1 MTGQLFVGS
10 SGFGYSE
17 WKAGFYPAG
26 TKPQEFLHVYAQ
38 RLPAVELNTTFRK
51 LPSEEQLRT
60 WAEQTPPEFRFAVKM
75 GGRLGSVGTF
85 AERVRVL
92 GDRLGPLLVQL
103 KEDRPRDDGFLEL
116 VLGSLD
122 PDLQVAFELR
132 HESWDDPEVD
142 SMLDA
147 AGAARVGRFE
157 GTAQFRYLRLR
168 EPPWDDAA
176 LDALADRVRPCLEAG
191 LPVYCFFNKGE
202 HADHAP
208 GGEPTAVTALRFL
221 AVVG

>member
-1 MTGQLFVGS
+1 VAGRLFVGS
-10 SGFGYSE
+10 SGFGYPE
-17 WKAGFYPAG
+17 WKPSFYPAG
-26 TKPQEFLHVYAQ
+26 TKPQEFLRVYAG
-38 RLPAVELNTTFRK
+38 RLPAVELNTTFRR

-60 WAEQTPPEFRFAVKM
+60 WAEQTPPAFRFTVKL
-75 GGRLGSVGTF
+75 GGRLGSLGTF

-122 PDLQVAFELR
+122 PELQVAFELR
-132 HESWDDPEVD
+132 HESWDDPGV
-142 SMLDA
+142 DA
-147 AGAARVGRFE
+147 ALDEAEAVRVGRFD
-157 GTAQFRYLRLR
+157 GAAPFRYLRLR

-176 LDALADRVRPCLEAG
+176 LDALAARVRPCLERG

-208 GGEPTAVTALRFL
+208 AGEPTAATALRFL
-221 AVVG
+221 ERF

>member
-1 MTGQLFVGS
+1 MTDHLFVGS
-10 SGFGYSE
+10 SGFGYPE
-17 WKAGFYPAG
+17 WKPVFYPAG
-26 TKPQEFLHVYAQ
+26 TKPQEFLRVYAT
-38 RLPAVELNTTFRK
+38 RLPAVELNVTFRK

-60 WAEQTPPEFRFAVKM
+60 WAEQTPPAFRLTVKL
-75 GGRLGSVGTF
+75 GDRLGAIGTF

-122 PDLQVAFELR
+122 PELEVAFELR

-142 SMLDA
+142 ATLDK
-147 AGAARVGRFE
+147 AGAARVGRVE
-157 GTAQFRYLRLR
+157 GAAAFRYLRLR
-168 EPPWDDAA
+168 EPPYDDAE
-176 LDALADRVRPCLEAG
+176 LDALADRLRPSLERG

-202 HADHAP
+202 HLDHAP

-221 AVVG
+221 ERF